1 MNRPTRSARVHALL
15 VAPLLAAVVILGG
28 AALVPASAAAASSVS
43 SVVSTDDYVPSPGDP
58 TPSNPGDGGVGN
70 ENDGNGDGG
79 VGNEN
84 DANGLLP
91 DTGAEYGLWAIV
103 IAALLALLGAVLVR
117 RSRSASH

>member
-1 MNRPTRSARVHALL
+1 MNRPSRPTRVHALL
-15 VAPLLAAVVILGG
+15 VAPLLAAVVLLGG
-28 AALVPASAAAASSVS
+28 AALVPASASSVS
-43 SVVSTDDYVPSPGDP
+43 SVVSTDNYVPSPGDP